1 MTTFSD
7 IQKFDV
13 SLEFDAGVTLPD
25 ETELILAF
33 HTLIQGQSLNDTLI
47 DVANYLH
54 VTTGPGILLI
64 GHKAFRAVKLDQAHA
79 GISVSGRRFH
89 KSADSSFLQQHVF
102 ALIEFGK
109 ALERYFER
117 ELFKSQSLTVRLNDR
132 RYQLN
137 DYSPQSLLAAVDE
150 DLRELGLDLARL
162 GFRESDAREQLA
174 IDVLLR
180 EPQDLNVLRDRSNS
194 KDQAA

>member
-64 GHKAFRAVKLDQAHA
+64 GHKAL
-79 GISVSGRRFH
+79 S
-89 KSADSSFLQQHVF
+89 
-102 ALIEFGK
+102 LIH
-109 ALERYFER
+109 
-117 ELFKSQSLTVRLNDR
+117 
-132 RYQLN
+132 
-137 DYSPQSLLAAVDE
+137 
-150 DLRELGLDLARL
+150 
-162 GFRESDAREQLA
+162 
-174 IDVLLR
+174 I
-180 EPQDLNVLRDRSNS
+180 
-194 KDQAA
+194 

>member
-1 MTTFSD
+1 MTTFST
-7 IQKFDV
+7 IEKFDV

-33 HTLIQGQSLNDTLI
+33 HTLIQGQSLDDTLI

-64 GHKAFRAVKLDQAHA
+64 GHKAFRAVKLDQVNA
-79 GISVSGRRFH
+79 GISVSGRRFT
-89 KSADSSFLQQHVF
+89 KGADTSFLQQHVF
-102 ALIEFGK
+102 ALVEFGK
-109 ALERYFER
+109 ALEAYFKR
-117 ELFKSQSLTVRLNDR
+117 DLFKSQSLTVRLNDR

-137 DYSPQSLLAAVDE
+137 DYSPQGLLASVDE
-150 DLRELGLDLARL
+150 DLRGLGLDLSKL
-162 GFRESDAREQLA
+162 GLRESDPREQLA
-174 IDVLLR
+174 IDVVLR
-180 EPQDLNVLRDRSNS
+180 EPQGLSRLRDRPNT